1 VSRSK
6 RLMGSHGPGS
16 WWPPSP
22 IGEVG
27 LRSGGVTM
35 AALSSL
41 PGRIWILPES
51 GRVRSTCF
59 PLPIGLVGGVI
70 SEARVGRD

>member
-1 VSRSK
+1 MNSELFAFACV
-6 RLMGSHGPGS
+6 
-16 WWPPSP
+16 
-22 IGEVG
+22 
-27 LRSGGVTM
+27 
-35 AALSSL
+35 LSVVFMLASIW
-41 PGRIWILPES
+41 RWILPES